1 MEGEEGVEGE
11 AQRLAAAEPEGRHGG
26 AAVADADE
34 EEEEEE
40 AQPESKKDK

>member
-26 AAVADADE
+26 ATVADADE
-34 EEEEEE
+34 EEEEEP
-40 AQPESKKDK
+40 QPESKKDK